1 MNNQLNFGFFSLRD
15 GAGCTSMSI
24 HLANYLADVDGRVAL
39 KEEVLSGQKPVFTF
53 MVPPDENGEYIFH
66 HVHIVP
72 SDGNE
77 AHLREPV
84 VITDIGTVGLLYEF
98 AHYDKLYLC
107 TDGRESDR
115 AWLAEYKADHPRFT
129 TDILLFGA
137 SRETLRQ
144 WTAEGYKVTLIGDKK
159 ESCIPQNFAVSLSP
173 FLRVHGQTPPVYHP
187 DVTYEPIPFA
197 GTDASAELEEEI
209 ARANAPKK
217 KGLFGRSP
225 KKEKEKD
232 VPKKERKKKEP
243 KKQEEPKPALK
254 PVPAPV
260 EDIPAPSVKKDEPQ
274 AEPKHEEYSFVSV
287 PAPQKRN
294 EKRAETTN
302 AASELPKKPLDKEAD
317 AAASVRHEAKHDT
330 YVNVPVP
337 KPKKRNTPKSLC
349 PSDTTTHPS
358 STGLKPEQPKNE
370 VPEPAPT
377 PIEEEAPAPSVKE
390 EAPSVRPSASAVLP
404 HDDTSAEEERP
415 HTEKKPKA
423 ERKPKAKAP
432 KQKPVKEKTERKHK
446 EHKSLFGLLG
456 QKPRQTPALSAPVEE
471 PSAGSWHTV
480 HEANVRFEDVKP
492 SKDLSNYVCLTSG
505 PNLYFGKASHIDR
518 RQYRND
524 DGSLVQFNADVPK
537 DELLQFFTQDLL
549 SGEFQLLPF
558 SDKETEAMT
567 VYFSFLVDLLGKEI
581 GKTADVSE
589 FLAFKDYYNRL
600 VEMKFFLEEEQNER
614 ALKAH
619 SFAQKA
625 REYADL
631 YGKELNGTES
641 DLIKNNG
648 APFLSMLSAIE
659 QEHMV
664 NDDAKTSL
672 ELLIDDI
679 REFTGLPRLHT
690 ADEEPEPDAPVE
702 AALAQTSAS
711 GLTGPVPLVTAPLP
725 NHALRTGTTAKP
737 SNPALCAGAMAS
749 QSSLPAAQAP
759 TDVFVP
765 DGSTDVPDEL
775 YDARLSVICLNEN
788 GEQVEK
794 GTYAGQNYKRAC
806 MSFLKKRAVTKNLCL
821 MRGKGQELLFRASA
835 DGSIVP
841 IDVSNDLVLSAC
853 QRTLAMEL
861 IKAH

>member
-39 KEEVLSGQKPVFTF
+39 KEEVLPGQEPAFTF
-53 MVPPDENGEYIFH
+53 TVPPDENGEYIFH

-197 GTDASAELEEEI
+197 GTDASAELEEEL
-209 ARANAPKK
+209 AKANAPKK
-217 KGLFGRSP
+217 KGLFGRSV
-225 KKEKEKD
+225 KKE
-232 VPKKERKKKEP
+232 PKPKKKKEP
-243 KKQEEPKPALK
+243 KKAEKKAEKQQEPAPEPKPELK
-254 PVPAPV
+254 PAPV
-260 EDIPAPSVKKDEPQ
+260 EDIPAPSVKKDVPKS
-274 AEPKHEEYSFVSV
+274 EPKQESFSYVSV
-287 PAPQKRN
+287 PAPQKRT
-294 EKRAETTN
+294 ETKPT
-302 AASELPKKPLDKEAD
+302 SETSETAKVPLDKEAKGT
-317 AAASVRHEAKHDT
+317 ASVKQAEKHDA
-330 YVNVPVP
+330 YVHVPVP
-337 KPKKRNTPKSLC
+337 KPRRHEPKQEEAKVRPVETP
-349 PSDTTTHPS
+349 
-358 STGLKPEQPKNE
+358 
-370 VPEPAPT
+370 VEP

-390 EAPSVRPSASAVLP
+390 EAPSVRPSASAILS
-404 HDDTSAEEERP
+404 HDDTSAEEKQP
-415 HTEKKPKA
+415 KHEKRKI
-423 ERKPKAKAP
+423 ERKPK
-432 KQKPVKEKTERKHK
+432 PVKTKPEHKPK
-446 EHKSLFGLLG
+446 EHKSLFGFLERKPKP
-456 QKPRQTPALSAPVEE
+456 QKPALSAPVEE
-471 PSAGSWHTV
+471 PSAGPWHAV

-589 FLAFKDYYNRL
+589 FLAFKDYYNQL

-679 REFTGLPRLHT
+679 REFTGLSRLH
-690 ADEEPEPDAPVE
+690 DSEEPEADAPAE
-702 AALAQTSAS
+702 SAPAAETLPNT
-711 GLTGPVPLVTAPLP
+711 TGPIPSFTAPLV
-725 NHALRTGTTAKP
+725 
-737 SNPALCAGAMAS
+737 
-749 QSSLPAAQAP
+749 SLPAAAST

-765 DGSTDVPDEL
+765 DTSADVPDEL
-775 YDARLSVICLNEN
+775 YDARLSIVCLNEN

-806 MSFLKKRAVTKNLCL
+806 VSFLKKRAAMKNLCL
-821 MRGKGQELLFRASA
+821 LRGRGQELLFRASS

-841 IDVSNDLVLSAC
+841 IDVSNDAVLTTC
-853 QRTLAMEL
+853 QRALAMEL
-861 IKAH
+861 IKTH

>member
-39 KEEVLSGQKPVFTF
+39 KEEVLPGQEPAFTF
-53 MVPPDENGEYIFH
+53 TVPPDENGEYIFH
-66 HVHIVP
+66 HVHVVP
-72 SDGNE
+72 SDGE
-77 AHLREPV
+77 RVHLREPV
-84 VITDIGTVGLLYEF
+84 IITDIGAVGLLYEF

-115 AWLAEYKADHPRFT
+115 TWLAEYKADHPRFT
-129 TDILLFGA
+129 TDVLLFGA

-159 ESCIPQNFAVSLSP
+159 EPCIPQNFAVSLSP

-187 DVTYEPIPFA
+187 DMTYEPIPFA

-209 ARANAPKK
+209 AKANAPKK

-232 VPKKERKKKEP
+232 VPKKERKTKEP
-243 KKQEEPKPALK
+243 KKQEEPKPAPK
-254 PVPAPV
+254 PAPAPV
-260 EDIPAPSVKKDEPQ
+260 EDIPAPSVKKDEPK
-274 AEPKHEEYSFVSV
+274 AEPKTESYSFVSV
-287 PAPQKRN
+287 PAPQKRH
-294 EKRAETTN
+294 ESAMK
-302 AASELPKKPLDKEAD
+302 AASETHELPKKPLDKEAG
-317 AAASVRHEAKHDT
+317 ATASVRRETKHDT

-337 KPKKRNTPKSLC
+337 KPKKRNAPKSLC
-349 PSDTTTHPS
+349 PSEASASFGRNGSPIEDGTDTTTHPS
-358 STGLKPEQPKNE
+358 STGLKPEQPKK
-370 VPEPAPT
+370 
-377 PIEEEAPAPSVKE
+377 EAPAPAPVEEEVHAPSVKK
-390 EAPSVRPSASAVLP
+390 EAPSVRPSASIGLP
-404 HDDTSAEEERP
+404 HDDTSTEEERP
-415 HTEKKPKA
+415 KSEKKPKV
-423 ERKPKAKAP
+423 ERKPKAKAT
-432 KQKPVKEKTERKHK
+432 KQKPVKEITERKPK
-446 EHKSLFGLLG
+446 EHKSLFGFLER
-456 QKPRQTPALSAPVEE
+456 KPKQPVLSAPAEE
-471 PSAGSWHTV
+471 PSAGPWHAV

-492 SKDLSNYVCLTSG
+492 SKDLSNYVCLTFG

-589 FLAFKDYYNRL
+589 FLTFKDYYNRL

-631 YGKELNGTES
+631 YGKEPNGTES

-690 ADEEPEPDAPVE
+690 ADEEPGPDASVE

-725 NHALRTGTTAKP
+725 
-737 SNPALCAGAMAS
+737 
-749 QSSLPAAQAP
+749 SSLPAAQAP
-759 TDVFVP
+759 TGILVP
-765 DGSTDVPDEL
+765 DDSTDVPDEL
-775 YDARLSVICLNEN
+775 YDARLSIICLNEN

-821 MRGKGQELLFRASA
+821 MRGQGQELLFRASA

-841 IDVSNDLVLSAC
+841 IDVSNDPVLSAC